1 MPAKLPVG
9 IIGLGRMGQVYARHL
24 AAMPDAEIV
33 AVSDVRADHARTF
46 AAEMGVKTWSPDY
59 HDVLQNKE
67 VQAIFII
74 SPTGTHAEIIMA
86 AAHTGKALFCEKP
99 IALTLAETDAIITA
113 LEKYGVMLQVGFM
126 RRFDAGYIQAR
137 KKIEA
142 GEIGQPTTFKAVGR
156 DPFCPDLNYA
166 RRENSGGLILDM
178 AIHDFDLARWLMGS
192 EVKRVYTEG
201 GVLAFPQLKTVGDI
215 DNAVINLLFQNG
227 TIGNVEVSRNALYGY
242 DIRTEVLG
250 SEGGLAVG
258 RFQET
263 PLVMMTRQGITHD
276 MVPYLH
282 ERFGPAYLNQTRDF
296 INRAINGQE
305 PAVGAHDARA
315 TLVIGLAAT
324 RSYDEGWPV
333 ELAEYPP
340 YASQKD
346 IR

>member
-9 IIGLGRMGQVYARHL
+9 IIGLGRMGRLYAGHL
-24 AAMPDAEIV
+24 SAMPEVEIM
-33 AVSDVRADHARTF
+33 AVSDVMAQHARTF
-46 AAEMGVKTWSPDY
+46 AGEIGAKSWSPDY
-59 HDVLQNKE
+59 HDILENKE
-67 VQAIFII
+67 VKAIFII
-74 SPTGTHAEIIMA
+74 SPTGTHAEIIIA
-86 AAHTGKALFCEKP
+86 AAPTGKALFCEKP
-99 IALTLAETDAIITA
+99 IALTLPETDHIIAA
-113 LEKYGVMLQVGFM
+113 LEKHGTMLQVGFM

-137 KKIEA
+137 KKIAA

-201 GVLAFPQLKTVGDI
+201 GVLAFPQLKDVGDI
-215 DNAVINLLFQNG
+215 DNAVINLLFENG

-242 DIRTEVLG
+242 DIRTEILG
-250 SEGGLAVG
+250 TEGGLNIG
-258 RFQET
+258 RYMET
-263 PLVMMTRQGITHD
+263 PLVTMTRQGVFHD

-296 INRAINGQE
+296 INRVINDQE

-324 RSYDEGWPV
+324 RSYDEGRPV
-333 ELAEYPP
+333 ELSEYPP
-340 YASQKD
+340 YGSKS
-346 IR
+346 